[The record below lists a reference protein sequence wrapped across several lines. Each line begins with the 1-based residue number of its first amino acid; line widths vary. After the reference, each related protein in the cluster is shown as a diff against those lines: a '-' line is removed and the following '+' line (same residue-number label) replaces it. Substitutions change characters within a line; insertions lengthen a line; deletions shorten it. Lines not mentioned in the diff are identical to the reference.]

1 MPSFLTMGYTRTEE
15 PLHIGIAIDNED
27 NMLWVIA
34 VYRPDPNEW
43 GSGFTRRIKDEMS
56 DVQRLYEKWQNHIPI

>member
-1 MPSFLTMGYTRTEE
+1 MGYTRTEE

-27 NMLWVIA
+27 NMLWVIT

-43 GSGFTRRIKDEMS
+43 GSGFTRRIK
-56 DVQRLYEKWQNHIPI
+56 R